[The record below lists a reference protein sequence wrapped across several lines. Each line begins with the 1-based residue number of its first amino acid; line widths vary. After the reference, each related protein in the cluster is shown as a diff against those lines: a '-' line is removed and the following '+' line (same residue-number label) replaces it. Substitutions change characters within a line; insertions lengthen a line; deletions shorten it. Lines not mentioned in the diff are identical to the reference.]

1 MAKVSRL
8 GLQKLTSYIA
18 VIRYAQPSDVHNI
31 QMVVRHNSKCFG
43 FVMECFIAESI
54 KRREC
59 IVVEEGEQII
69 GFVRFG
75 YLKKKKMTRIHEIC
89 IEKDF
94 RGGILQQCC

>member
-1 MAKVSRL
+1 M
-8 GLQKLTSYIA
+8 A